1 MTCPDDSQLG
11 AFLDELLSSDLSIA
25 IAGHIDECRRCQTRL
40 DKIVTCNVSGGLD
53 IERSIP
59 MSAADSHDQ
68 TAIADLVQ
76 RLQSGAH
83 PLSELPKRMLQ
94 QRRVISASIR
104 ETDLPVTLDH
114 YSLVEKIGEGAT
126 GELYRAIDERLRRE
140 VAVKLLKP
148 ELAAIPTAR
157 ARFEREARACA
168 ALNNDHIVAVHHVE
182 ASDSERCPYLVMGY
196 VRGGSLYDQFEQ
208 SRGSELRASVE
219 WIRQAAIA
227 LQAAHN
233 SGIIHRDV
241 KPSNLLIDES
251 TGRLLVA
258 DFGLA
263 RLIESEESLTA
274 ADAIAGTPAYMSPE
288 QIAHPREITGQTD
301 VYSLGV
307 VLYEAITGERPFRGI
322 VRMVLNQVL
331 HEEPASPRRLNDR
344 IPRDLETIC
353 LKAMSK
359 EPRIRYRS
367 AAAFADDLQQWLDGK
382 PVAARPVGAIGR
394 LWRWA
399 RRNPRLAGVST
410 IVAAVLIAGAIDWGQ
425 YRRMSVTGQL
435 RHDWQE
441 EVTQRDELI
450 SRNIALKRQAEQRW
464 LQSIRLLSLTIAEQK
479 KDTDAASPPLS
490 DETRTTLESLST
502 TIQREELTEST
513 TVGAQILGD
522 IWSQL
527 GDDDFAFSSYQLAAS
542 GACKQLIDDPN
553 NMNATRV
560 LFQSQRRLG
569 EINLE
574 AGRID
579 DADRHLKAALHT
591 CQKLKSESI
600 PVSSEVTT
608 TILRRLAETA
618 ELRSDFP
625 SAVAYYDEALQQL
638 TSIDDSATHVNTF
651 IVGAS
656 VVALRFAVLLN
667 RLDDP
672 RAHDICLKACELCQR
687 SSWQSIED
695 YRRLA
700 AAHGELAACLD
711 RVGQT
716 AEEVTVGLAQHAK
729 TLASIAAHSD
739 ASTVDIRKSGV
750 AWLQLA
756 TRHARSD
763 QWTQSFAAAESSVQL
778 LASIVATPERQPTD
792 ALNLAEAEL
801 LAISI
806 QMKDGVETGVERLR
820 QVELRLQN
828 LKVTEADGDAEV
840 LPRAA
845 SLLQKCGRLIEAAS
859 ATN

>member
-1 MTCPDDSQLG
+1 MTCPDDSQLA
-11 AFLDELLSSDLSIA
+11 AFLDELLSGNSSAA
-25 IAGHIDECRRCQTRL
+25 IAAHIDECRHCQTRL
-40 DKIVTCNVSGGLD
+40 DEIVTCDVPGGLD
-53 IERSIP
+53 IQSSIP
-59 MSAADSHDQ
+59 MSAADSHDH

-83 PLSELPKRMLQ
+83 PLSEVPERPTQ
-94 QRRVISASIR
+94 QRRFVSAGIR

-126 GELYRAIDERLRRE
+126 GELYRAIDERLRRD

-168 ALNNDHIVAVHHVE
+168 ALKHDHIVAVHHVE
-182 ASDSERCPYLVMGY
+182 ASDSERSPYLVMDY
-196 VRGGSLYDQFEQ
+196 VRGGSLYDQFEK

-219 WIRQAAIA
+219 WLRQAAIA
-227 LQAAHN
+227 LQAAHK

-307 VLYEAITGERPFRGI
+307 VLYEVITGERPFRGI

-359 EPRIRYRS
+359 EPRLRYRS

-382 PVAARPVGAIGR
+382 PVAARPVGPAGR

-399 RRNPRLAGVST
+399 RRNPGLAGVST

-425 YRRMSVTGQL
+425 YRRMSVSGQL
-435 RHDWQE
+435 RRDWQKD
-441 EVTQRDELI
+441 VTQRDELI

-464 LQSIRLLSLTIAEQK
+464 LQSIRLLSLTISERK
-479 KDTDAASPPLS
+479 HDSDAAAPPLS
-490 DETRTTLESLST
+490 NETRTALESLT
-502 TIQREELTEST
+502 TTLHHEELTEST
-513 TVGAQILGD
+513 MVGAQILGD

-527 GDDDFAFSSYQLAAS
+527 GDDNFAFDSYQAAES
-542 GACKQLIDDPN
+542 GARELLIDDPH
-553 NMNATRV
+553 NMNAIRV
-560 LFQSQRRLG
+560 LFQSERRLG
-569 EINLE
+569 EIDLE

-579 DADRHLKAALHT
+579 DADRRLKAALDT
-591 CQKLKSESI
+591 CQKSI
-600 PVSSEVTT
+600 DVSSDVTT
-608 TILRRLAETA
+608 TILRRLAESS

-625 SAVAYYDEALQQL
+625 SAIAYYEEALQQL
-638 TSIDDSATHVNTF
+638 ASIDDSATNANSFMVD
-651 IVGAS
+651 AS
-656 VVALRFAVLLN
+656 VVALRLAVLLN

-672 RAHDICLKACELCQR
+672 RAHDICLTACELCQR
-687 SSWQSIED
+687 TSQQGIED

-700 AAHGELAACLD
+700 AAHGELAACLN
-711 RVGQT
+711 RVGRSD
-716 AEEVTVGLAQHAK
+716 EEVTAGLTQHAK

-763 QWTQSFAAAESSVQL
+763 QWARSFAAAESSVQL
-778 LASIVATPERQPTD
+778 LASIVATSERQPTD
-792 ALNLAEAEL
+792 ALNFAEAEL

-806 QMKDGVETGVERLR
+806 QMKDGVETSVERLR

-828 LKVTEADGDAEV
+828 LKVAEAEGDAEV
-840 LPRAA
+840 LSRTS

-859 ATN
+859 AAN

>member
-1 MTCPDDSQLG
+1 MTCPDDSQLA
-11 AFLDELLSSDLSIA
+11 AFLDELLSGDSSAA
-25 IAGHIDECRRCQTRL
+25 IAGHIDECRHCQTRL
-40 DKIVTCNVSGGLD
+40 DEIVTCDVAGGPD
-53 IERSIP
+53 IQSSIP

-83 PLSELPKRMLQ
+83 PLSELPE
-94 QRRVISASIR
+94 RVSPLRGFISASIR
-104 ETDLPVTLDH
+104 EADLPVTLDH

-168 ALNNDHIVAVHHVE
+168 ALKHDHIVAVHHVE
-182 ASDSERCPYLVMGY
+182 ASDSERSPYLVMDY
-196 VRGGSLYDQFEQ
+196 VRGGSLYDQFEK
-208 SRGSELRASVE
+208 SRGSELRANVE

-227 LQAAHN
+227 LQGAHD
-233 SGIIHRDV
+233 SGIIHRDI
-241 KPSNLLIDES
+241 KPSNLLIDAS

-359 EPRIRYRS
+359 EPRIRYPS
-367 AAAFADDLQQWLDGK
+367 AAAFADDLHQWLDGK
-382 PVAARPVGAIGR
+382 PVAARPVGPAGQ

-425 YRRMSVTGQL
+425 YRRMSVTEEL
-435 RHDWQE
+435 RRDWQKD
-441 EVTQRDELI
+441 VTQRDQLL
-450 SRNIALKRQAEQRW
+450 SRNIALKQQTEQRC

-479 KDTDAASPPLS
+479 LDSDAESPPLS
-490 DETRTTLESLST
+490 NETRTALESLT
-502 TIQREELTEST
+502 TTLHREELTEST
-513 TVGAQILGD
+513 MVGAQILGD

-527 GDDDFAFSSYQLAAS
+527 GDDNFAFDSYQAAEGS
-542 GACKQLIDDPN
+542 ARERLIDDPN

-560 LFQSQRRLG
+560 LFQSERRLG
-569 EINLE
+569 EIDLE

-579 DADRHLKAALHT
+579 DADRRLKAALDT
-591 CQKLKSESI
+591 CKKLKSKSI
-600 PVSSEVTT
+600 HVSSDVTT
-608 TILRRLAETA
+608 TILRRLAESS

-625 SAVAYYDEALQQL
+625 SAIAYYEEALQQL
-638 TSIDDSATHVNTF
+638 TSIDDSATNANSFKVD
-651 IVGAS
+651 AS
-656 VVALRFAVLLN
+656 VVALRLAVLLN

-672 RAHDICLKACELCQR
+672 RAHDICLTACELCQR
-687 SSWQSIED
+687 TSQQGIED

-711 RVGQT
+711 RVGRSD
-716 AEEVTVGLAQHAK
+716 EEVTAGLTQHAK

-763 QWTQSFAAAESSVQL
+763 QWARSFAAAESSVQL
-778 LASIVATPERQPTD
+778 LASIVATSERQPTD
-792 ALNLAEAEL
+792 ALNFAEAEL
-801 LAISI
+801 MAISI
-806 QMKDGVETGVERLR
+806 QMKDGVETSVERLR

-828 LKVTEADGDAEV
+828 LKVTGAEGDAEV
-840 LPRAA
+840 LSRTS

-859 ATN
+859 AAN